1 MSQVKT
7 SLQWVVSLSLAVTVT
22 VLGIAHA
29 QAQSPGRLLV
39 LLRDAS
45 ALAIVDPA
53 SGTVLARVPTG
64 RDPHEVTASA
74 DGRLAFVA
82 SMVDGI
88 SVIDISAQEEIRR
101 VDPGPGSQTHDVLF
115 AAGKVYF
122 TIEGYKSIGRYDPS
136 TNQIGWTLG
145 IGQDGTH
152 MLVLDQGR
160 DTLFM
165 PNTGSN
171 SVTMVE
177 GIMAGPAR
185 ATLTDIPVPGDTP
198 EGIDLSPDGRE
209 IWTATR
215 SDGGVSIIDVASRRV
230 VETLDLGLQDANR
243 LKFTPDGRV
252 LIIDGEA
259 ASLVVMDAAS
269 RTVIKRV
276 SLGST
281 DTGDGAVLVA
291 PDGSRAYLGL
301 RAADRVAVMDWHN
314 VADNARAG
322 VPVVTAGLEPCAHVR
337 PLPPGLVGVAHANV
351 RSQAPD
357 VVQRAGERLAGL
369 GGDVRKVGPRRA
381 PQWRSPRRRP
391 PT

>member
-1 MSQVKT
+1 MSLVKT
-7 SLQWVVSLSLAVTVT
+7 SRRWVVSVSLSAIVAALSMAS
-22 VLGIAHA
+22 A
-29 QAQSPGRLLV
+29 QTPSPGRLLV

-53 SGTVLARVPTG
+53 SGTVLGRVPTG

-88 SVIDISAQEEIRR
+88 SVIDIAAQEEIRR
-101 VDPGPGSQTHDVLF
+101 VDPGPGSRTHDVLF
-115 AAGKVYF
+115 AEGKVYF
-122 TIEGYKSIGRYDPS
+122 TIEGYKSIGRYDPD
-136 TNQIGWTLG
+136 TNEIDWTLG

-152 MLVLDQGR
+152 LLVLDQN
-160 DTLFM
+160 TNTMFM

-177 GIMAGPAR
+177 GIMAGPSESK
-185 ATLTDIPVPGDTP
+185 LTVIPIPGDLP

-215 SDGGVSIIDVASRRV
+215 NDGGVSIIDVASRRV
-230 VETLDLGLQDANR
+230 VQTLNLGMKDANR

-259 ASLVVMDAAS
+259 AALVVMDAAA
-269 RTVIKRV
+269 RAEIKRV
-276 SLGST
+276 TLGSA

-291 PDGSRAYLGL
+291 PDGTRAYLGL
-301 RAADRVAVMDWHN
+301 RAADRVAVLDLNTLEVTHEMPMGDG
-314 VADNARAG
+314 AG
-322 VPVVTAGLEPCAHVR
+322 PGCMYWIGVR
-337 PLPPGLVGVAHANV
+337 
-351 RSQAPD
+351 
-357 VVQRAGERLAGL
+357 
-369 GGDVRKVGPRRA
+369 
-381 PQWRSPRRRP
+381 
-391 PT
+391 

>member
-7 SLQWVVSLSLAVTVT
+7 SLQWVVSLSLAVIVT

-136 TNQIGWTLG
+136 TNQIDWTLG

-215 SDGGVSIIDVASRRV
+215 SDGGVSIIDVASPALYPHLR
-230 VETLDLGLQDANR
+230 LDKLASAVYTSRHDDPE
-243 LKFTPDGRV
+243 PDF
-252 LIIDGEA
+252 
-259 ASLVVMDAAS
+259 
-269 RTVIKRV
+269 
-276 SLGST
+276 
-281 DTGDGAVLVA
+281 
-291 PDGSRAYLGL
+291 
-301 RAADRVAVMDWHN
+301 ADPAC
-314 VADNARAG
+314 
-322 VPVVTAGLEPCAHVR
+322 T
-337 PLPPGLVGVAHANV
+337 
-351 RSQAPD
+351 
-357 VVQRAGERLAGL
+357 
-369 GGDVRKVGPRRA
+369 
-381 PQWRSPRRRP
+381 
-391 PT
+391 

>member
-1 MSQVKT
+1 MSRTQILPRWFVT
-7 SLQWVVSLSLAVTVT
+7 LSLSAIVAAPN
-22 VLGIAHA
+22 IASA
-29 QAQSPGRLLV
+29 QTPSPGRLLV

-53 SGTVLARVPTG
+53 SGTVLGRVPTG

-88 SVIDISAQEEIRR
+88 SVIDIAAQEEIRR

-115 AAGKVYF
+115 AGDKVYF

-136 TNQIGWTLG
+136 TNEIDWTLG

-152 MLVLDQGR
+152 LLVLDQDS
-160 DTLFM
+160 DTMFM
-165 PNTGSN
+165 ANTGSN

-177 GIMAGPAR
+177 GVMAGPSESK
-185 ATLTDIPVPGDTP
+185 LTVIPVPGETP

-230 VETLDLGLQDANR
+230 VQTLDLGMQDANR

-269 RTVIKRV
+269 RRVINHQLPNDARNI
-276 SLGST
+276 
-281 DTGDGAVLVA
+281 
-291 PDGSRAYLGL
+291 
-301 RAADRVAVMDWHN
+301 VAVKC
-314 VADNARAG
+314 
-322 VPVVTAGLEPCAHVR
+322 PV
-337 PLPPGLVGVAHANV
+337 N
-351 RSQAPD
+351 
-357 VVQRAGERLAGL
+357 
-369 GGDVRKVGPRRA
+369 
-381 PQWRSPRRRP
+381 
-391 PT
+391 